1 MPAQYPLNS
10 QEKSTVT
17 KAVAN
22 VPVPPQSIRKSKRND
37 EVEQDRTA
45 KLSKPAKSAPP
56 TEFLSMSELADLE
69 AAIEKFETQS
79 GAKGTSTSRKD
90 PFDPDVFNRQFR

>member
-10 QEKSTVT
+10 QEKSSVS

-22 VPVPPQSIRKSKRND
+22 VPIASQGIRKSRRID

-69 AAIEKFETQS
+69 AAIERLETQT
-79 GAKGTSTSRKD
+79 GTNGTSTARKD
-90 PFDPDVFNRQFR
+90 PFDPEVFNRQFR